1 MCLQD
6 VLILDIVG
14 FSFARQTVLAGVR
27 VESSAKVLQ
36 VMHQFVNDQA
46 GDEPGIVVMI
56 LRVDVNDVFV
66 VVPAHR
72 IALASAT
79 HAFHEKTVGLKTN
92 RRWLC
97 RLGVSRQVHRP
108 AQQNR

>member
-6 VLILDIVG
+6 VLVLDIVG
-14 FSFARQTVLAGVR
+14 FSFARQAVLAGVR
-27 VESSAKVLQ
+27 IESTAKVLQ

-46 GDEPGIVVMI
+46 ADKSGIIVLI
-56 LRVDVNDVFV
+56 LRIDVNDISV

-72 IALASAT
+72 IALAPTAHT
-79 HAFHEKTVGLKTN
+79 LHEKTVGLETN
-92 RRWLC
+92 RRWLY
-97 RLGVSRQVHRP
+97 RPGVSRQVHRP

>member
-56 LRVDVNDVFV
+56 LRVDVNDVFNLHSC
-66 VVPAHR
+66 AEQF
-72 IALASAT
+72 AT
-79 HAFHEKTVGLKTN
+79 D
-92 RRWLC
+92 WS
-97 RLGVSRQVHRP
+97 SRP
-108 AQQNR
+108 ET